1 MTENR
6 LRRVAVFCGS
16 RPGTDP
22 RFMDAAHTLGRDLAH
37 LGIGIVYGGAAVGCM
52 GAVADGALDAGGE
65 VIGVLTRG
73 LADREIAHRRLTALE
88 IVESMHGRKAR
99 MAALSDGVIALPGG
113 YGTFDELFEALTWS
127 QLGIDRKPIGV
138 LDADGFWAP
147 LAIALDGAVSSGFLA
162 PANRVLLASAATLP
176 ALLATFEEV
185 WSAVE
190 QSPQANSSTAR

>member
-1 MTENR
+1 M
-6 LRRVAVFCGS
+6 LFGS
-16 RPGTDP
+16 
-22 RFMDAAHTLGRDLAH
+22 
-37 LGIGIVYGGAAVGCM
+37 
-52 GAVADGALDAGGE
+52 
-65 VIGVLTRG
+65 
-73 LADREIAHRRLTALE
+73 
-88 IVESMHGRKAR
+88 
-99 MAALSDGVIALPGG
+99 
-113 YGTFDELFEALTWS
+113 
-127 QLGIDRKPIGV
+127 PIGV